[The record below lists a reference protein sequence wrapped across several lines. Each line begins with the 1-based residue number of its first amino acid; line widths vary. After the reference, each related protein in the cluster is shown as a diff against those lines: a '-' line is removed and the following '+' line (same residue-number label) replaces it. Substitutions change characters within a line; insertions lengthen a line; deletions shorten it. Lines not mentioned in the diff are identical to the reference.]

1 MTDEEKMR
9 EDIAKMSFED
19 SMKELEDLV
28 KQLESGELD
37 LDKSLEVYERATAL
51 RDHCRQILDES
62 DRRVQKIMQN
72 GQKEDFEEEQ

>member
-9 EDIAKMSFED
+9 EEIAKMSFED